1 MHAKPLHLP
10 LALGAQQYLPAHV
23 TRLLMD
29 ACRQD
34 ILETIPHEL
43 PDQLQRLSVIL
54 NAYVKAEQLK

>member
-1 MHAKPLHLP
+1 MHAKPLHSP

-34 ILETIPHEL
+34 ILETIP
-43 PDQLQRLSVIL
+43 QLQRLSVIL
-54 NAYVKAEQLK
+54 DAYVKAEQLE